1 VAEILVR
8 AMPRA
13 LSRCA
18 VLMVVS
24 GFMLLNDMCGTALAQ
39 PSADVIQD
47 LEHAVA
53 PSSDAACPDPSLYAT
68 SRPNPPGEPTVV
80 GLGVFF
86 QDLTALN
93 DADQTLDVD
102 AYLIARWRDP
112 RLAAASRGTS
122 SAECSVPTGRL
133 WMPQLEPERL
143 RSRQTFYPDRFLV
156 DAEGVVTLVRR
167 IFAKLSYPLDFR
179 DFPFDRHDWT
189 VTLWPVVA
197 GPREMVFHPLT
208 RVTGIGERL
217 SLQGWRVGAPR
228 VQAGEGVR
236 VGRSGTFARFD
247 AVLGLE
253 RDWSYYAWKLGLPLT
268 LIVLMAYG
276 VYYIP
281 TTAVPQQIGLGT
293 TAMLTT
299 VAYMLTL
306 GSMLPKISYLTRA
319 DRFFV
324 GCAVLVFI
332 GLAKAVAA
340 LALAQGP
347 KAHYIQLADR
357 WGRALYPLA
366 LLANAALAFFA

>member
-1 VAEILVR
+1 ML
-8 AMPRA
+8 RA
-13 LSRCA
+13 LSGRA
-18 VLMVVS
+18 VLTIVS
-24 GFMLLNDMCGTALAQ
+24 GFVLITDMRGAALAQ
-39 PSADVIQD
+39 PSADVKQH
-47 LEHAVA
+47 LERAVA
-53 PSSDAACPDPSLYAT
+53 PSSDAACPDPSLYTT
-68 SRPNPPGEPTVV
+68 SRPDPPGTPTVV
-80 GLGVFF
+80 GLGAFF
-86 QDLTALN
+86 QDVTAFN

-102 AYLIARWRDP
+102 VYLIARWRDP
-112 RLAAASRGTS
+112 RLAAPSRGTS
-122 SAECSVPTGRL
+122 SAECPVPTGRL

-156 DAEGVVTLVRR
+156 DAHGTVTLVRR
-167 IFAKLSYPLDFR
+167 LFAKVAYPLDFR

-189 VTLWPVVA
+189 MTLWPVLA
-197 GPREMVFHPLT
+197 GPREMVFHPLSSL
-208 RVTGIGERL
+208 TGIGERL
-217 SLQGWRVGAPR
+217 SLQGWRVAAPR

-247 AVLGLE
+247 AILGLE

-281 TTAVPQQIGLGT
+281 ATAVPQQIGLGT

-299 VAYMLTL
+299 IAYMLTL
-306 GSMLPKISYLTRA
+306 GSTLPKISYLTRA
-319 DRFFV
+319 DKFFV

-332 GLAKAVAA
+332 GLAKAVAT

-347 KAHYIQLADR
+347 KAHYIQYADR

>member
-1 VAEILVR
+1 
-8 AMPRA
+8 
-13 LSRCA
+13 
-18 VLMVVS
+18 MVVS

-122 SAECSVPTGRL
+122 SAECPVPTGRL

-366 LLANAALAFFA
+366 LLANAALAFIA

>member
-1 VAEILVR
+1 
-8 AMPRA
+8 M
-13 LSRCA
+13 
-18 VLMVVS
+18 
-24 GFMLLNDMCGTALAQ
+24 
-39 PSADVIQD
+39 
-47 LEHAVA
+47 
-53 PSSDAACPDPSLYAT
+53 
-68 SRPNPPGEPTVV
+68 
-80 GLGVFF
+80 
-86 QDLTALN
+86 
-93 DADQTLDVD
+93 
-102 AYLIARWRDP
+102 
-112 RLAAASRGTS
+112 
-122 SAECSVPTGRL
+122 
-133 WMPQLEPERL
+133 
-143 RSRQTFYPDRFLV
+143 
-156 DAEGVVTLVRR
+156 
-167 IFAKLSYPLDFR
+167 
-179 DFPFDRHDWT
+179 
-189 VTLWPVVA
+189 A
-197 GPREMVFHPLT
+197 GPHEIIFHPLT

-217 SLQGWRVGAPR
+217 SLQGWRVSAPR

-306 GSMLPKISYLTRA
+306 GSTLPKISYLTRA

-340 LALAQGP
+340 LALAHGP

>member
-1 VAEILVR
+1 
-8 AMPRA
+8 
-13 LSRCA
+13 
-18 VLMVVS
+18 
-24 GFMLLNDMCGTALAQ
+24 
-39 PSADVIQD
+39 
-47 LEHAVA
+47 
-53 PSSDAACPDPSLYAT
+53 
-68 SRPNPPGEPTVV
+68 
-80 GLGVFF
+80 
-86 QDLTALN
+86 
-93 DADQTLDVD
+93 
-102 AYLIARWRDP
+102 
-112 RLAAASRGTS
+112 
-122 SAECSVPTGRL
+122 VPTGRL

-143 RSRQTFYPDRFLV
+143 RGRQTFYPDRFLV

-306 GSMLPKISYLTRA
+306 GNMLPKISYLTRA

>member
-1 VAEILVR
+1 
-8 AMPRA
+8 MPKT
-13 LSRCA
+13 LLRCA
-18 VLMVVS
+18 FLTVVS
-24 GFMLLNDMCGTALAQ
+24 GFMLLNDMRCTALVQ
-39 PSADVIQD
+39 PSADVTQD

-53 PSSDAACPDPSLYAT
+53 PSSDAVCPDPSLYAT

-122 SAECSVPTGRL
+122 SAECPVPAGRL

-156 DAEGVVTLVRR
+156 DAKGTVTLVRR
-167 IFAKLSYPLDFR
+167 LFAKVAYPLDFR

-189 VTLWPVVA
+189 MTLWPVIA
-197 GPREMVFHPLT
+197 GPREMVFHPLI

-217 SLQGWRVGAPR
+217 SLQGWRVGVPR
-228 VQAGEGVR
+228 VQAGEGTR